1 MKADG
6 LGRRLLEDG
15 YVSENRQVIR
25 PIQLWQQWCPDAL
38 ALSPLRGF
46 VRLFFYIA
54 CLRVH
59 PQTHLLI

>member
-1 MKADG
+1 MKAEG

-25 PIQLWQQWCPDAL
+25 PIQLWRQWCPDAL
-38 ALSPLRGF
+38 ALSLF
-46 VRLFFYIA
+46 VDLCDFSFT

-59 PQTHLLI
+59 PQTHLLV